1 MKQFIFFPFRL
12 IVLKNLKT
20 VNIIEDW
27 AFNADLS
34 PEEIEKER
42 GVVLE
47 EYRIGLGE
55 KRMLSRYLPK
65 MIQFTMQIV
74 CRLVKKRY

>member
-12 IVLKNLKT
+12 IVPKNLKT
-20 VNIIEDW
+20 GFNIIEDW

-47 EYRIGLGE
+47 EYRIGLG
-55 KRMLSRYLPK
+55 KKNAQSL
-65 MIQFTMQIV
+65 FT
-74 CRLVKKRY
+74 